1 MMTDFLFPK
10 MLQAHTYTHT
20 ADVVYFLTGNNNEH
34 SGKFEQMK
42 MIILLMHTAILSG
55 SDTNHKPVPVQNAN
69 K

>member
-42 MIILLMHTAILSG
+42 MIKLLMYTAILSG
-55 SDTNHKPVPVQNAN
+55 SDIKSQTCPCAKC

>member
-1 MMTDFLFPK
+1 MTDFLFPK
-10 MLQAHTYTHT
+10 MLQARTYT
-20 ADVVYFLTGNNNEH
+20 ADAVHFLTSNNHEH

-42 MIILLMHTAILSG
+42 MIILLMYTAILSG